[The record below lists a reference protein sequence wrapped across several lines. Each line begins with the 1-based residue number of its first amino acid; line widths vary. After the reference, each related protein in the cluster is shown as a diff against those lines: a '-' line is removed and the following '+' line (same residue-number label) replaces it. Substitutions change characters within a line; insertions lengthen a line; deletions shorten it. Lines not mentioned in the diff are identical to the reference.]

1 MQNNY
6 IKELSIKTF
15 QEGSLKEYYSPRKSR
30 FHFPSFF
37 VGVMSSALLSLLL

>member
-15 QEGSLKEYYSPRKSR
+15 QEESLKECYSSRKSR

-37 VGVMSSALLSLLL
+37 VGVISSTLLSLLL